1 MTSIK
6 HPSRRDFLSQAAAA
20 GGGAVTMPRLLA
32 GGMLSAAGL
41 AAGCES
47 ATSRPGQSS
56 WPDLATLPI
65 PTGPTDDAWAAVR
78 AHFIL
83 QPGTAY
89 MNNAS
94 LGMPPG
100 VVAEAVAD
108 GYLAISTEPLHGKH
122 DLQDRIAQTVMPSL
136 AQTFGADIS
145 EISLTRNATEALH
158 LQTLSLDLSPGD
170 EVLITTHEH
179 PAGHRPWMVRAAR
192 HGVTVREVFIPSPL
206 VSVEDVISRFEAEI
220 TNRTRAIAF
229 CHVTRGGHRY
239 PVRELCTFARERGLV
254 SLVDG
259 AQAVGQFPIDLHELG
274 CDAYSA
280 SMHKWMFGPVGTG
293 FLYVRSGA
301 RDGFSP
307 AFEPGGAA
315 TGAEYAPPGTADFP
329 VRAALATSLAFVERI
344 RLANVEARCRH
355 LSDYLK
361 GRLAKLDGC
370 TLLSGPE
377 HLSAP
382 GSTIFELAGLDA
394 VASVPRLEELAR
406 THIDE
411 HQRDGHDAIRVS
423 THVYNTK
430 SEIDR
435 LVDGL
440 EAARG
445 L

>member
-1 MTSIK
+1 MTSIN
-6 HPSRRDFLSQAAAA
+6 HPSRRDFFRQAAAA
-20 GGGAVTMPRLLA
+20 GGGAVTVPRLLA
-32 GGMLSAAGL
+32 GGTLSAAVL

-56 WPDLATLPI
+56 SPDLATLTT
-65 PTGPTDDAWAAVR
+65 PTDPTDDAWAAVR

-83 QPGTAY
+83 EPGTAY

-100 VVAEAVAD
+100 IVAEAVAD
-108 GYLAISTEPLHGKH
+108 GYRAISTEPLHGKH
-122 DLQDRIAQTVMPSL
+122 DLQDRITQTVMPTL
-136 AQTFGADIS
+136 AQTFGAEIS

-158 LQTLSLDLSPGD
+158 LQTLSLALSPGD
-170 EVLITTHEH
+170 EVLITTQEH

-192 HGVTVREVFIPSPL
+192 HDITVREVFIPSPL
-206 VSVEDVISRFEAEI
+206 VSVEDVISRFESEI
-220 TNRTRAIAF
+220 TDRTRAVAF

-239 PVRELCTFARERGLV
+239 PVRELCTVARERGLT

-280 SMHKWMFGPVGTG
+280 SMHKWMFGPAGTG
-293 FLYVRSGA
+293 FLYVRADA

-307 AFEPGGAA
+307 AFEPGAAA

-344 RLANVEARCRH
+344 SLANVEDRCRH
-355 LSDYLK
+355 LSDHLK
-361 GRLAKLDGC
+361 GRLAELDGC

-394 VASVPRLEELAR
+394 LASVPRMEELAR

-411 HQRDGHDAIRVS
+411 HQRDGHNSIRVS
-423 THVYNTK
+423 THVYNTRA
-430 SEIDR
+430 EIDR

-440 EAARG
+440 EAARS